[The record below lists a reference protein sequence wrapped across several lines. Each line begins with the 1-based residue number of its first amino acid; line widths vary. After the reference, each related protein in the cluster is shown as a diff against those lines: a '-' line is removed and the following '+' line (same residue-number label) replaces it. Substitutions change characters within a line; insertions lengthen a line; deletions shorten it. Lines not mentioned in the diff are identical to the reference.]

1 MRITSRHLIASAVM
15 LGIVGAAGAATK
27 TDTFQVT
34 VNVPQNCLVTATDLD
49 FGTYLPGGGNVAQT
63 STVQVSCTA
72 GLAYTVNL
80 DGGLGGSFAPRTMTR
95 AGGGTLQYNL
105 FTDASFVNVWG
116 DGTGGTDNQGGTGG
130 GLSSPTS
137 YTVHGQIP
145 DSGATNLNSA
155 EGTYADTVTVSV
167 IY

>member
-15 LGIVGAAGAATK
+15 LGIVGVAGAATK

-49 FGTYLPGGGNVAQT
+49 FGTYTPGGGDVT
-63 STVQVSCTA
+63 STSSISVSCTA
-72 GLAYTVNL
+72 GLGYEVNLNGGLGASVSPRTMIGTLGGSLDYNLYTDAGLTTIWGDNTGGTGHQTGTGTGLGNSVAYTVY
-80 DGGLGGSFAPRTMTR
+80 GE
-95 AGGGTLQYNL
+95 
-105 FTDASFVNVWG
+105 
-116 DGTGGTDNQGGTGG
+116 
-130 GLSSPTS
+130 
-137 YTVHGQIP
+137 IP
-145 DSGATNLNSA
+145 DSGTNLNSA